1 MSRYVCMYAMRMY
14 ECMYACMHAY
24 SRRGRLLCARQDA
37 TAIDVALLSCLASP
51 TPHPPAHSC
60 PPTLSLQSQH
70 ANTELLYASG
80 RGSVFPRDMMRGRGS
95 RPSALALAAL
105 CASAAALAVVVM
117 GRGRSVELCAG
128 GCMTHGIPGE
138 SRSPPPARCQRASCR
153 VAIVLTQPTP
163 LALTDRAAVPMRGPE
178 QAIHHSRSKMLAQQA
193 VAEGEKKARV
203 QQLDAYSYDDWSNT
217 VQIGDKD
224 HEWKK
229 YVPEES
235 VMGKPYVDVPFAK
248 TVNSVPIANTAR

>member
-1 MSRYVCMYAMRMY
+1 MR
-14 ECMYACMHAY
+14 
-24 SRRGRLLCARQDA
+24 RK
-37 TAIDVALLSCLASP
+37 
-51 TPHPPAHSC
+51 
-60 PPTLSLQSQH
+60 
-70 ANTELLYASG
+70 
-80 RGSVFPRDMMRGRGS
+80 GS

-117 GRGRSVELCAG
+117 GRGRLAELCAG
-128 GCMTHGIPGE
+128 GCMTHGIPGD
-138 SRSPPPARCQRASCR
+138 SRSPPLHAASLFPQPAPARCQRPCCR

-163 LALTDRAAVPMRGPE
+163 LAFTDRAAVPMRGPE
-178 QAIHHSRSKMLAQQA
+178 QAIHHSRAKMLAQQG

-203 QQLDAYSYDDWSNT
+203 QQLDAYSYEDWSNT

-224 HEWKK
+224 HAWKK

-235 VMGKPYVDVPFAK
+235 VMGKPYVDVPFDK